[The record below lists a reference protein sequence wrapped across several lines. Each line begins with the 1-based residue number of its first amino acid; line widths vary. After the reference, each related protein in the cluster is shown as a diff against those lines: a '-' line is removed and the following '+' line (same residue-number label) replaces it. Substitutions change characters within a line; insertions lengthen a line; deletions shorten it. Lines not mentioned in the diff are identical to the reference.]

1 LAEYFPFKIT
11 HKNLYTFHNTNCS

>member
-1 LAEYFPFKIT
+1 LAEYFPFKIK